1 MARKL
6 LKHSIFIGILILFD
20 QITKLIVNANFTA
33 DEQFRNGLHIHP
45 SLHTKFEDGEIV
57 PQIVIGVIL
66 GILLS
71 LIAWKGNEFFFH
83 DCPERMKK
91 SYPAFTNT
99 MLYLLTSGTFCSVVL
114 DALVWGGSLNFI
126 CIAWQALDS
135 YRNSFIKHL
144 IFDIKDIYLTVGIVL
159 LFIRIFMIALKISKE
174 DEKQIAKKL
183 RHPIK
188 SIREMKGV
196 S

>member
-1 MARKL
+1 MKIIN
-6 LKHSIFIGILILFD
+6 HSIAVLILILAD
-20 QITKLIVNANFTA
+20 QLVKQFINATITA

-45 SLHTKFEDGEIV
+45 SLHAKFEGAEIV

-83 DCPERMKK
+83 DCPDRMKE

-99 MLYLLTSGTFCSVVL
+99 MLYLLISGTFCSVVL
-114 DALVWGGSLNFI
+114 DALIWGGSINFI

-135 YRNSFIKHL
+135 YGNSFIKHL

-188 SIREMKGV
+188 SICEMKGV